1 MAIISS
7 KEDLKNCS
15 PGKLLKK
22 KKYPYNKFCRESAQR
37 TKIKE
42 KATFGTRKEMKKII
56 KKNVKMMLK
65 TVDKNRRKEYTK
77 TQEIGK

>member
-1 MAIISS
+1 MAIIPS

-15 PGKLLKK
+15 PGKLLRR
-22 KKYPYNKFCRESAQR
+22 KKYSYNKFCLVYATNKDKRKSNIR
-37 TKIKE
+37 NE
-42 KATFGTRKEMKKII
+42 KGNEKII

>member
-7 KEDLKNCS
+7 KEDLRNCS
-15 PGKLLKK
+15 PSKLLRKK
-22 KKYPYNKFCRESAQR
+22 KCPIINFDQCTQR

-77 TQEIGK
+77 TQKLGK